1 MGVLW
6 DKVWFDLWQRK
17 GRTLLAVLSI
27 AAGVF
32 AIGTIFG
39 MTDQMLVAMDAAHTA
54 VVPSHMN
61 IILRQPIDRATAD
74 SIANIPG
81 IAGVEALNLA
91 TVRYK
96 TDPDADWDAGT
107 LVMRDDYANQTYD
120 WLLLKQG
127 VWPEGQ
133 TIAIERM
140 SEDYYDIHLGD
151 EVIFE
156 MAGTDRA
163 FPVTGQIRH
172 PFIPPPDFGGN
183 AYFFVDATGME
194 RFGIPE
200 GSFLQLLV
208 RVDPYSEE
216 YAKDRAAAIK
226 EQLGKQGVG
235 VSLIIY
241 QDPNEHWARALV
253 SGIMLVLKILA
264 VVSLLTSVI
273 IVINTTTAVITQQTD
288 QIGVIKAIGG
298 TSSTIMRLY
307 LTGVLIYGLL
317 ALLIALPIGM
327 LMAYGT
333 TRQLLS
339 LFNIDYNS
347 FTIAPR
353 AAVLQVI
360 AALIAPLLA
369 ALWPV
374 LKGAAIS
381 VREAIATYGLG
392 GDFGSSRLDRVVER
406 VAERYLSSPYAVALT
421 NLFRRKGRLML
432 TQLVLV
438 LAGTMFLMVLTLA
451 ASMTETLD
459 NELARRDYDLR
470 LFFFVPQRSDRLM
483 AIAESVPGVV
493 DTEAWYSVVGTVLQ
507 EGQRVEDTGGLGAE
521 LFGIPA
527 GSTMY
532 EPLITAGRWLAPD
545 DSGNVAVISRETAEF
560 NDLAVGDRIT
570 VDLGEL
576 GASDWLIVGTYQ
588 AVSPDVFTTDPIYAP
603 ETAVVNATK
612 RANRAT
618 QLLVRT
624 EDTSAAGT
632 QAMMTA
638 LSDAYKTRNI
648 NVNPFFS
655 RTKPQ
660 DREYAFN
667 QFGVVNNMLFSLALI
682 MGIVGGI
689 GLMGSLSISVVERTR
704 EIGVLR
710 SIGAE
715 TPTIMT
721 MFVLEGV
728 LQGVMS
734 WLIAV
739 PLSLLIARPV
749 AALLG
754 QTIFETNL
762 DFAYSGTAVVI
773 WLVAIV
779 SISILASLIP
789 AHAAARV
796 SVRESLAYA

>member
-392 GDFGSSRLDRVVER
+392 GDFGSSRLDRVVEC

>member
-208 RVDPYSEE
+208 RVDSYSEE